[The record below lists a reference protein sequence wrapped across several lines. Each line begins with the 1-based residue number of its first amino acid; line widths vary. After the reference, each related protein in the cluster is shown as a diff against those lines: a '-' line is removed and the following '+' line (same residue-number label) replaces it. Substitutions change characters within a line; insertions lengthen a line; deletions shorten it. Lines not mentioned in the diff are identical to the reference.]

1 MAAAVAPLN
10 GGAGLR
16 SRSACA
22 SNKRISQG
30 CPHLVRNERQHHQ
43 GEQPRIFRKRASGVV
58 VVVAAASSS
67 SSPSASPPD
76 AAEVTLTLLERKR
89 LLVRLCA
96 GTDRGKSASAE
107 TAAAIGAQVPNHKP

>member
-30 CPHLVRNERQHHQ
+30 CPHLVRNERQHQ
-43 GEQPRIFRKRASGVV
+43 GEQPRIFRKRASGV

-76 AAEVTLTLLERKR
+76 AAKVTLTLPERKR

>member
-30 CPHLVRNERQHHQ
+30 CPHLVRNERQHQ

-107 TAAAIGAQVPNHKP
+107 TAAAIGAQVPNPKP